1 MAVAALLSGV
11 SAVEIKR
18 EPLLTWAPSAKAGGY
33 PKDYF
38 VPHFGED
45 HDISS
50 TKKNVADAEK
60 KYSHVLDTSGP
71 PDPPPRDYF
80 VPHFGEDTDIKLT
93 KKNVADA
100 EAKLGHVLDTSGPP
114 DPPPRYYFV
123 PHFGE
128 DHEITYTKKNIKDA
142 ETALGHILDV
152 SGPPDPPPRNYFV
165 PHFGIDNDIVD
176 SVNNLHAQEAKFGTW
191 HIPMDAV
198 QLDSKI
204 EREPLLSWAPT
215 PKEGAYP
222 KDYFVPHFGEDHDIA
237 STKSH
242 EAKAAAS
249 LGHVWTPP
257 RDYFVP
263 HFGEDTDIK

>member
-93 KKNVADA
+93 KKSRRCRSQIGPR
-100 EAKLGHVLDTSGPP
+100 LGRLRTTRS
-114 DPPPRYYFV
+114 
-123 PHFGE
+123 
-128 DHEITYTKKNIKDA
+128 
-142 ETALGHILDV
+142 
-152 SGPPDPPPRNYFV
+152 
-165 PHFGIDNDIVD
+165 
-176 SVNNLHAQEAKFGTW
+176 
-191 HIPMDAV
+191 
-198 QLDSKI
+198 
-204 EREPLLSWAPT
+204 
-215 PKEGAYP
+215 
-222 KDYFVPHFGEDHDIA
+222 
-237 STKSH
+237 STKRLLR
-242 EAKAAAS
+242 AT
-249 LGHVWTPP
+249 L
-257 RDYFVP
+257 R
-263 HFGEDTDIK
+263 